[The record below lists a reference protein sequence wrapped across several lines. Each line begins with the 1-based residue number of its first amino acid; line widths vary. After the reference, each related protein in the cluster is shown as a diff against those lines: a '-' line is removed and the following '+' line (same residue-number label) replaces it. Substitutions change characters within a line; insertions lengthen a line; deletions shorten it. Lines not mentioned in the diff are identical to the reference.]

1 MLKEGLDQP
10 LPTFVGRR
18 EKVKLYNP
26 FLTTLNTFDQYDDDL
41 QEFRLRNQSGSQVL
55 CVRNQIEFQG
65 D

>member
-1 MLKEGLDQP
+1 MLKVGLDQP

-26 FLTTLNTFDQYDDDL
+26 FLTTLNTFNQYEDDL
-41 QEFRLRNQSGSQVL
+41 QEFRLQNQSGSLVQRVS
-55 CVRNQIEFQG
+55 NQIEFQG